1 MIRPK
6 SFEDPSNFRKPRASG
21 DDPATAITPGRV
33 PRKPRASGDDPTGRP
48 VYVLGPA

>member
-1 MIRPK
+1 MIPLIA
-6 SFEDPSNFRKPRASG
+6 SGEPVPACKPRASG